1 MRSVADVLRQEDR
14 RAMDAF
20 APAERVALALAL
32 GRRDLDTF
40 TLAQGASV
48 DRVEAARSVERRRQT
63 GRRQSRCLE
72 ELIG

>member
-1 MRSVADVLRQEDR
+1 MRSVADVLKQEDR
-14 RAMDAF
+14 RMVDAF

-40 TLAQGASV
+40 TLGQGASV
-48 DRVEAARSVERRRQT
+48 DREEARRLVERRRQA
-63 GRRQSRCLE
+63 GRRHSRCLE

>member
-1 MRSVADVLRQEDR
+1 MG
-14 RAMDAF
+14 DAL

-40 TLAQGASV
+40 TLAQGASF
-48 DRVEAARSVERRRQT
+48 DRDEATRIVERRRQA
-63 GRRQSRCLE
+63 GRRHSRCLE